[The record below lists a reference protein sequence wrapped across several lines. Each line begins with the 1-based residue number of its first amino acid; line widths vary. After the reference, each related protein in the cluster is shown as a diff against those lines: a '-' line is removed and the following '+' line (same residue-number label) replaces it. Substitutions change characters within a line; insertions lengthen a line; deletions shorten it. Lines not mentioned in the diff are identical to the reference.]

1 MVGLEARVDSPRGG
15 MPSLTRAATGVAR
28 WLGLTAAP
36 PEWLPPDMM
45 VEWRLVAARW
55 LGVLVVLAALPVL
68 SVSASTRLE
77 MCAVL
82 GAAALYNL
90 VVRSLLR
97 RRPEL
102 LRRGYA
108 TTAADSVLTIA
119 ALLLLGGFDSPY
131 YPLLISVTVGA
142 AVRHG
147 GRVALVAALLY
158 IGTDV
163 AVALLFDPPLD
174 GELVLRSGFLALPAF
189 LAGYLR
195 HEARAAAE
203 RARSSEHLAAAA
215 LRESEQRYRAVVEQS
230 ADPIVIVQG
239 TTCVFVSHAFLELVG
254 VPDASRVV
262 GEAIERFIHAD
273 DRGLVRDRELRR
285 QGGGLAPP
293 VYEFR
298 IVRADGT
305 PVPIETSTTVISHD
319 GAPAVLAI
327 LRDLRSRKEAERQR
341 DALERAE
348 KLRALGQMASGVA
361 HDLNQSLGL
370 VAGYSELARLALS
383 DDPPDLARARDML
396 GVVGQA
402 AMDGGETV
410 RDLLVFARPTLEG
423 PTAPVRLDL
432 LLWDVMR
439 LTAPR
444 WRDAAQAEG
453 RPIRIDVDAAED
465 AVVDGQA
472 TALRQAVTNLVLNA
486 VDAMSDGGTIRLA
499 AHRRGDVVELVV
511 SDTGAGMPPDVQAR
525 VFEPFFTTKEERGTG
540 LGLAQVHGIATA
552 HGGAVAVESS
562 VGRGTTFRLTFP
574 AAAPAEAPTRGEVG
588 EGRDAAR
595 GQRVLIVDDEP
606 RLGQMASLML
616 EADRHDVVTATS
628 AEEALARLAEGD
640 FDVLVS
646 DLGLGAG
653 MNGWELCAQ
662 ARERWPGLRIV
673 LATGWGAG
681 IDPEAAAERGVSAVL
696 AKPYRAS
703 DLRQAL
709 IAS

>member
-1 MVGLEARVDSPRGG
+1 MVGMEARVGARHGDDR
-15 MPSLTRAATGVAR
+15 SLARAAAGLAR

-36 PEWLPPDMM
+36 PEWLPPDLM

-55 LGVLVVLAALPVL
+55 LGVLVVLAALPAL
-68 SVSASTRLE
+68 SISTSTRLE
-77 MCAVL
+77 LIAVL

-147 GRVALVAALLY
+147 GRVALVAAALY

-163 AVALLFDPPLD
+163 VVALAFDPPLD

-203 RARSSEHLAAAA
+203 RARSSEHLTAAA

-239 TTCVFVSHAFLELVG
+239 TACVFVSHAFVELVG
-254 VPDASRVV
+254 VPDASQVI
-262 GEAIERFIHAD
+262 GEAVERFIHAD

-285 QGGGLAPP
+285 QGGGSAPP

-298 IVRADGT
+298 LIRADGT
-305 PVPIETSTTVISHD
+305 SVPVETSATIISHD

-341 DALERAE
+341 EAFERAE

-383 DDPPDLARARDML
+383 GGSPDLARAREML

-402 AMDGGETV
+402 AVDGGETV

-465 AVVDGQA
+465 AIVDGLA

-486 VDAMSDGGTIRLA
+486 VDAMPDGGTIRLA
-499 AHRRGDVVELVV
+499 AHRRGEVVEMVV
-511 SDTGAGMPPDVQAR
+511 ADTGAGMPPEVEAR

-552 HGGAVAVESS
+552 HRAAVAVESQ

-574 AAAPAEAPTRGEVG
+574 AAAPAEAPTHG
-588 EGRDAAR
+588 EGAGSRGPAR

-606 RLGQMASLML
+606 RLSQMASLML
-616 EADRHDVVTATS
+616 EGEGHAVVTATS
-628 AEEALARLAEGD
+628 AEEALGRLGEDAY
-640 FDVLVS
+640 DVLVS

-662 ARERWPGLRIV
+662 ARKRWPGLRIV

-681 IDPEAAAERGVSAVL
+681 IDADAAAERGVSAVL
-696 AKPYRAS
+696 AKPYRAN
-703 DLRQAL
+703 DLRRAL